1 MKYFTISELTKSNT
15 AKAYHIDNT
24 PDAKSVDN
32 MEILINDCLD
42 RIREMW
48 GRPIYVNSGYRCKE
62 LNIKVKGKKTSH
74 HLKGMAADITT
85 HDIDKNKE
93 LFEMIKNSDIPFT
106 QLIDESDYLWVH
118 ISYDKKNLKRQV
130 LHL

>member
-1 MKYFTISELTKSNT
+1 MKYFTILELIQSDT
-15 AKAYHIDNT
+15 ARAFHIDNT
-24 PDAKSVDN
+24 PDGKSVDN
-32 MEILINDCLD
+32 LVLLIDECLD
-42 RIREMW
+42 LIREMW
-48 GRPIYVNSGYRCKE
+48 GSPIYVNSGYRCKE

-85 HDIDKNKE
+85 HDIEKNRE
-93 LFEMIKNSDIPFT
+93 LFEIIKNSDIPFT

-130 LHL
+130 IHL

>member
-1 MKYFTISELTKSNT
+1 MKYFTISELTKSDT

-32 MEILINDCLD
+32 MEILINECLD

-48 GRPIYVNSGYRCKE
+48 GSPIYVNSGFRCEE
-62 LNIKVKGKKTSH
+62 LNRLVKGKKTSH
-74 HLKGMAADITT
+74 HKRGMAADITT
-85 HDIDKNKE
+85 HNIEKNRQ

-118 ISYDKKNLKRQV
+118 ISYDKKNLKRQI
-130 LHL
+130 LKS